1 MKQPPHKC
9 LAAWL
14 LALIMALTM
23 LPVGVLALEDVDD
36 GAPAEAGELS
46 LPDEEVPS
54 ISVEITETVAP
65 AVGSQSDAE
74 LLEGYLYA
82 ISGIRRGSPGHRAPP
97 RPLTVELKDV
107 EDALKGK
114 IKEVAAGN
122 LASTQFSFENT
133 WTKTKAEWG
142 IASDDPVISGGALT
156 PQASEAIKAKLG
168 LDALMRKQLLEMPYE
183 LYWYDKTQNVRM
195 IYSVAPSGDNVTVK
209 NLTISMSVS
218 QDYAKDDVNEEG
230 KPIDYVADTA
240 KTGAAAT
247 AAANALNVVA
257 ANTNKSDYDKLVSY
271 REYIKGAVDYDHDAA
286 GGGKPYGDPWQLIYV
301 FDGKSDT
308 NVVCEGYAKAFQ
320 YLCDLTFQNQEG
332 KPSSS
337 LVSGK
342 MDGGDHMWNVVAIGG
357 RNYLVDVTNCDDGS
371 IGASDKLFLCGA
383 AENEASK
390 NYTVTIDH
398 GSGIPTSKV
407 VYEYDEKTVESY
419 APKHLKLS
427 PVEYDPNAVS
437 APSVR
442 GKVVSYNPGN
452 ATTVQLIEQGHTEV
466 AYETII
472 GADSGSGQKEQN
484 FSFPTVTKGTYDLVV
499 TKPGHLSYTVK
510 GVVVGDTAL
519 DLTTMTGKPYQTIT
533 LLCGDIVKN
542 GYIDF
547 ADYQELLSP
556 ANYGKKTTD
565 TGVNALADLN
575 GNGYIDFADY
585 QILLSS
591 QHYGKSAVLVSFDA

>member
-23 LPVGVLALEDVDD
+23 LPVGVLALEEVDD

-54 ISVEITETVAP
+54 ISVEITETVTP

-82 ISGIRRGSPGHRAPP
+82 ISGIQRGSPVHRAPP

-107 EDALKGK
+107 ENELKGR

-122 LASTQFSFENT
+122 LASTKFSFANT

-142 IASDDPVISGGALT
+142 IASDDPVISGGKLT

-183 LYWYDKTQNVRM
+183 LYWYDKNEGVSM
-195 IYSVAPSGDNVTVK
+195 GYGISVLGNEVTVY
-209 NLTISMSVS
+209 NPTISMNVS
-218 QDYAKDDVNEEG
+218 QDYAKDGVNTAGE
-230 KPIDYVADTA
+230 PIYYPLIADTTKTGAVADTPGKA
-240 KTGAAAT
+240 QA
-247 AAANALNVVA
+247 VVDDHA
-257 ANTNKSDYDKLVSY
+257 GETDYQKLVSY
-271 REYIKGAVDYDHDAA
+271 REYIKGAVDYDRGAA

-320 YLCDLTFQNQEG
+320 YLCDLTFQNQDG
-332 KPSSS
+332 RPSSA

-371 IGASDKLFLCGA
+371 IGDPDKLFLCGA

-390 NYTVTIDH
+390 KYTVAI
-398 GSGIPTSKV
+398 GKGI
-407 VYEYDEKTVESY
+407 VYVYDEKTVESY
-419 APKHLKLS
+419 APAYLKLS
-427 PVEYDPNAVS
+427 ATAYDPNAVG
-437 APSVR
+437 APSVS
-442 GKVVSYNPGN
+442 GKVVSYNPNN
-452 ATTVQLIEQGHTEV
+452 AVTIQLMQDGAVKYMVTTATS
-466 AYETII
+466 
-472 GADSGSGQKEQN
+472 SGSGQTEQN
-484 FSFPTVTKGTYDLVV
+484 FSFPAVAADTYDLVV
-499 TKPGHLSYTVK
+499 TKDGHLSYTVK
-510 GVVVGDTAL
+510 NVEVGDTAL
-519 DLTTMTGKPYQTIT
+519 DLTKLTGKVYQTIT

-565 TGVNALADLN
+565 ASVNALADLN

-591 QHYGKSAVLVSFDA
+591 QHYGKSAVSVNFAG

>member
-1 MKQPPHKC
+1 MKQPPHKR
-9 LAAWL
+9 LAAWF
-14 LALIMALTM
+14 LTLVM
-23 LPVGVLALEDVDD
+23 TLTLLPVRGLALEEADD
-36 GAPAEAGELS
+36 EIPAEECELS
-46 LPDEEVPS
+46 LPDEEAPS

-82 ISGIRRGSPGHRAPP
+82 ISGIRRGSSVYRVPP
-97 RPLTVELKDV
+97 RPLTVELKNV

-114 IKEVAAGN
+114 IKEVAAGKI
-122 LASTQFSFENT
+122 ASTKFSFLNE

-142 IASDDPVISGGALT
+142 ITGEVISGGALT
-156 PQASEAIKAKLG
+156 QQASEAIRAKLG

-183 LYWYDKTQNVRM
+183 LYWYDKTKGVSMN
-195 IYSVAPSGDNVTVK
+195 YGVATSGNDVTVR
-209 NLTISMSVS
+209 NMTISMNVS
-218 QDYAKDDVNEEG
+218 QDYAKFVNAISYNPFE
-230 KPIDYVADTA
+230 ADTA
-240 KTGAAAT
+240 KTRAAAT

-257 ANTNKSDYDKLVSY
+257 ANTGKNDYEKLVSY
-271 REYIKGAVDYDHDAA
+271 REYIKGEVSYNTDAA
-286 GGGKPYGDPWQLIYV
+286 GSGKPYGDPWQLIYV
-301 FDGKSDT
+301 FDGDPNNN

-320 YLCDLTFQNQEG
+320 YLCDLTFKNQDG
-332 KPSSS
+332 RPSSA

-342 MDGGDHMWNVVAIGG
+342 MDDGDHMWNVVAIGG
-357 RNYLVDVTNCDDGS
+357 KNYLVDVTNCDDRS
-371 IGASDKLFLCGA
+371 IGAPDKLFLCGA
-383 AENEASK
+383 AENVVGK
-390 NYTVTIDH
+390 QYTVTL
-398 GSGIPTSKV
+398 GKTV

-419 APKHLKLS
+419 APEHLKLS
-427 PVEYDPNAVS
+427 PVAYDPNAVS

-442 GKVVSYNPGN
+442 GAVKSYNPNN
-452 ATTVQLIEQGHTEV
+452 ATTIQLMQGSTKK
-466 AYETII
+466 YSTTIDP
-472 GADSGSGQKEQN
+472 ASGSSQMAQD
-484 FSFPTVTKGTYDLVV
+484 FTFDAVAKGTYDLVV
-499 TKPGHLSYTVK
+499 TKPGHLTYTVK
-510 GVVVGDTAL
+510 GVVVGDSPL
-519 DLTTMTGKPYQTIT
+519 DLTTKTGKAYSTIT

-591 QHYGKSAVLVSFDA
+591 QHYGKSAVSVNFGE

>member
-23 LPVGVLALEDVDD
+23 LPVGVFALEEVDD

-82 ISGIRRGSPGHRAPP
+82 ISGIQRGSPVHRAPP

-107 EDALKGK
+107 ENALKGK

-122 LASTQFSFENT
+122 LASTKFSFANI
-133 WTKTKAEWG
+133 WTKTKEGWG
-142 IASDDPVISGGALT
+142 IAPDDLVISGGKLT
-156 PQASEAIKAKLG
+156 STAEKAIKAKLG

-183 LYWYDKTQNVRM
+183 LYWYNKTKGVSMN
-195 IYSVAPSGDNVTVK
+195 YSVTTSGDNVTVYE
-209 NLTISMSVS
+209 LTISMNVS
-218 QDYAKDDVNEEG
+218 QDYAKF
-230 KPIDYVADTA
+230 IDATSYNPFEADTA
-240 KTGAAAT
+240 KTGKAAT

-257 ANTNKSDYDKLVSY
+257 ANTNRSDYDKLVSY

-286 GGGKPYGDPWQLIYV
+286 GGGKPYGNPWQLIYV
-301 FDGKSDT
+301 FDGNSDT

-383 AENEASK
+383 AEDVAGK
-390 NYTVTIDH
+390 QYTVTLGKTI
-398 GSGIPTSKV
+398 
-407 VYEYDEKTVESY
+407 VYVYDEKTVESY
-419 APKHLKLS
+419 APEHLKLS
-427 PVEYDPNAVS
+427 PVAYDPKAVS
-437 APSVR
+437 APSVS

-452 ATTVQLIEQGHTEV
+452 ATTIQLMQGGTEQYKT
-466 AYETII
+466 TIA
-472 GADSGSGQKEQN
+472 ADTGSGQKEQS
-484 FSFPTVTKGTYDLVV
+484 FSFPAVAADTYDLVV
-499 TKPGHLSYTVK
+499 TKDGHLTYTVK
-510 GVVVGDTAL
+510 NVEVGDTAL
-519 DLTTMTGKPYQTIT
+519 DLTKLTGKAYSTIT
-533 LLCGDIVKN
+533 LLCGDIN
-542 GYIDF
+542 GDGWINSTDLGEIL
-547 ADYQELLSP
+547 QGQ
-556 ANYGKKTTD
+556 NYGKQTTVA
-565 TGVNALADLN
+565 GVNKKADLN
-575 GNGYIDFADY
+575 GDGWVNSTDLGIVL
-585 QILLSS
+585 QS
-591 QHYGKSAVLVSFDA
+591 QHYGKSAVSVSFAG

>member
-54 ISVEITETVAP
+54 ISVEVTETVAL
-65 AVGSQSDAE
+65 AGGSQSDEE

-82 ISGIRRGSPGHRAPP
+82 ISGIRHGSPVHRVPP

-107 EDALKGK
+107 ENELKGK

-122 LASTQFSFENT
+122 LASTQFSFAKT

-156 PQASEAIKAKLG
+156 STAEEAIKAKLG

-183 LYWYDKTQNVRM
+183 LYWYNKSKGVSM
-195 IYSVAPSGDNVTVK
+195 GYSIGTSGNNVTVK
-209 NLTISMSVS
+209 NPTISMNVS
-218 QDYAKDDVNEEG
+218 QDYAQFINATSYNPFE
-230 KPIDYVADTA
+230 ADTA
-240 KTGAAAT
+240 KTGEAAT

-257 ANTNKSDYDKLVSY
+257 ANTDKSDYDKLVSY

-301 FDGKSDT
+301 FNGKPNT
-308 NVVCEGYAKAFQ
+308 KVVCEGYAKAFQ
-320 YLCDLTFQNQEG
+320 YLCDLTFQNQDG
-332 KPSSS
+332 RPSSA
-337 LVSGK
+337 LVSGT
-342 MDGGDHMWNVVAIGG
+342 MNGGNHMWNVVAIGG
-357 RNYLVDVTNCDDGS
+357 RNYLVDVTNCDGDS
-371 IGASDKLFLCGA
+371 IGAPDKLFLCGA
-383 AENEASK
+383 TENEASK

-407 VYEYDEKTVESY
+407 VYEYNKLTVESY
-419 APKHLKLS
+419 APEHLKLS
-427 PVEYDPNAVS
+427 PVAYDPNAMS
-437 APSVR
+437 APSVS
-442 GKVVSYNPGN
+442 GKVVSYNPNN

-472 GADSGSGQKEQN
+472 GADSGSGQKEQS
-484 FSFPTVTKGTYDLVV
+484 FSFASVAAGKYDLVV
-499 TKPGHLSYTVK
+499 VKPGHLSYTVK
-510 GVVVGDTAL
+510 NVEVGDTAL
-519 DLTTMTGKPYQTIT
+519 DLTTHSNAAISTIT
-533 LLCGDIVKN
+533 LLAGDVNGDGKINLTDLSIFKN
-542 GYIDF
+542 NF
-547 ADYQELLSP
+547 
-556 ANYGKKTTD
+556 GK
-565 TGVNALADLN
+565 TGSAVTNLLADITGDGKTN
-575 GNGYIDFADY
+575 
-585 QILLSS
+585 LLDL
-591 QHYGKSAVLVSFDA
+591 GVLKNSFGRTPIKINF

>member
-1 MKQPPHKC
+1 MKQPPHKR
-9 LAAWL
+9 LTAWF
-14 LALIMALTM
+14 LTLVM
-23 LPVGVLALEDVDD
+23 TLTLLPVGVLALEEADDVI
-36 GAPAEAGELS
+36 PAEERELC
-46 LPDEEVPS
+46 LPDEEAPS
-54 ISVEITETVAP
+54 VSVEITGTVAP

-82 ISGIRRGSPGHRAPP
+82 ISGIRHGSPVHRVPP

-107 EDALKGK
+107 EDELKGK
-114 IKEVAAGN
+114 IRKVAAGE
-122 LASTQFSFENT
+122 LASTQFRFTNE

-142 IASDDPVISGGALT
+142 ITGEVISGGALT
-156 PQASEAIKAKLG
+156 QQTSEAIRAKLG

-183 LYWYDKTQNVRM
+183 LYWYNKTKGVRM
-195 IYSVAPSGDNVTVK
+195 GYSVKISEENVTVYE
-209 NLTISMSVS
+209 LTISMNVS
-218 QDYAKDDVNEEG
+218 QDYAKFVSATSYNPFEADV
-230 KPIDYVADTA
+230 A

-257 ANTNKSDYDKLVSY
+257 ANTDKSDYGKLTAY
-271 REYIKGAVDYDHDAA
+271 LDYIKNAVTYDHNAA

-301 FDGKSDT
+301 FDGKPAT

-332 KPSSS
+332 RPSSA

-357 RNYLVDVTNCDDGS
+357 RNYLVDVTNCDTGS
-371 IGASDKLFLCGA
+371 IGAPDQLFLCGA
-383 AENEASK
+383 AENEVSK
-390 NYTVTIDH
+390 KYTVAL
-398 GSGIPTSKV
+398 GEGI
-407 VYEYDEKTVESY
+407 VYEYDEETVESY
-419 APKHLKLS
+419 APEHLKLS
-427 PVEYDPNAVS
+427 PVAYDPNAVS

-442 GKVVSYNPGN
+442 GAVKSYNPN
-452 ATTVQLIEQGHTEV
+452 NPVTVQLIEQGHHEV
-466 AYETII
+466 AYETTI
-472 GADSGSGQKEQN
+472 DPTTGSGQKEQN
-484 FSFPTVTKGTYDLVV
+484 FSFPAVAPGTYDLVV

-510 GVVVGDTAL
+510 NVVVGSTDL
-519 DLTTMTGKPYQTIT
+519 DLTTLTDKPYSTIT
-533 LLCGDIVKN
+533 MLCGDIAKN
-542 GYIDF
+542 GYVDF

-591 QHYGKSAVLVSFDA
+591 QHYGKSTVTVDFAE

>member
-1 MKQPPHKC
+1 MLTVKQPPHKC
-9 LAAWL
+9 LAAWF

-23 LPVGVLALEDVDD
+23 LPVGVLALEEADD

-54 ISVEITETVAP
+54 ISVEITETVTHAR
-65 AVGSQSDAE
+65 GSQSDAE

-82 ISGIRRGSPGHRAPP
+82 ISGIRRGSPVHRVPP

-107 EDALKGK
+107 ENELKGK

-122 LASTQFSFENT
+122 LASTKFSFANI
-133 WTKTKAEWG
+133 WTKTKEGWG
-142 IASDDPVISGGALT
+142 ITGEVISGGALT
-156 PQASEAIKAKLG
+156 QQASEAIKAKLG

-183 LYWYDKTQNVRM
+183 LYWYNKTKGVSMN
-195 IYSVAPSGDNVTVK
+195 YSVTTSGDNVTVYE
-209 NLTISMSVS
+209 LTISMNVS
-218 QDYAKDDVNEEG
+218 QDYAKF
-230 KPIDYVADTA
+230 IDATSYNPFEADTA
-240 KTGAAAT
+240 KTGKAAT

-271 REYIKGAVDYDHDAA
+271 REYIKGAVDYDRGAA

-371 IGASDKLFLCGA
+371 IGASDQLFLCGA
-383 AENEASK
+383 AENVAGK
-390 NYTVTIDH
+390 QYTVAI
-398 GSGIPTSKV
+398 GGGI
-407 VYEYDEKTVESY
+407 VYVYDEKTVESY
-419 APKHLKLS
+419 APEHLELS
-427 PVEYDPNAVS
+427 ATAYDPNAVS
-437 APSVR
+437 APSVS

-452 ATTVQLIEQGHTEV
+452 ATTIRLMQGGKEQYKT
-466 AYETII
+466 TI
-472 GADSGSGQKEQN
+472 AATTGSGQQKQT
-484 FSFPTVTKGTYDLVV
+484 FTFPAVAADTYDLVV
-499 TKPGHLSYTVK
+499 TKDGHLTYTVK
-510 GVVVGDTAL
+510 NVEVGDTAL
-519 DLTTMTGKPYQTIT
+519 DLTAMPSKVYQTIT
-533 LLCGDIVKN
+533 LLCGDIN
-542 GYIDF
+542 GDGWINSTDLGEIL
-547 ADYQELLSP
+547 QGQ
-556 ANYGKKTTD
+556 NYGKQTTVA
-565 TGVNALADLN
+565 GVNKKADLN
-575 GNGYIDFADY
+575 GDGWVNSTDLGIVL
-585 QILLSS
+585 QS
-591 QHYGKSAVLVSFDA
+591 QHYGKSAVSVSFAG

>member
-82 ISGIRRGSPGHRAPP
+82 ISGIRHGSPVHRVPP

-122 LASTQFSFENT
+122 LASTQFSFTKT

-142 IASDDPVISGGALT
+142 ITGEVISGGALT
-156 PQASEAIKAKLG
+156 QQASEAIRAKLG

-183 LYWYDKTQNVRM
+183 LYWYNKTKGVSM
-195 IYSVAPSGDNVTVK
+195 GYGIYTLGDNVTVN
-209 NLTISMSVS
+209 NLTISMNVS
-218 QDYAKDDVNEEG
+218 QDYAKF
-230 KPIDYVADTA
+230 IDATSYDPFAADTKKTKAVADTPGKA
-240 KTGAAAT
+240 QAVV
-247 AAANALNVVA
+247 NAHA
-257 ANTNKSDYDKLVSY
+257 GETDYQKLVSY
-271 REYIKGAVDYDHDAA
+271 REYIKGEVSYNDAA
-286 GGGKPYGDPWQLIYV
+286 TATGYPYGNPWQLIYV
-301 FDGKSDT
+301 FDGNSDT

-332 KPSSS
+332 RPSSA

-357 RNYLVDVTNCDDGS
+357 RNYLVDVTNCDDRS
-371 IGASDKLFLCGA
+371 IGAPDQLFLCGA

-390 NYTVTIDH
+390 KYTVALRKDI
-398 GSGIPTSKV
+398 
-407 VYEYDEKTVESY
+407 VYEYDELTVERY
-419 APKHLKLS
+419 APEHLKLS
-427 PVEYDPNAVS
+427 PVAYDPNAMS
-437 APSVR
+437 APSVS
-442 GKVVSYNPGN
+442 GKVVSYNPNN

-472 GADSGSGQKEQN
+472 GADSGSGQKEQS
-484 FSFPTVTKGTYDLVV
+484 FSFASVAAGKYDLVV
-499 TKPGHLSYTVK
+499 VKPGHLSYTVK
-510 GVVVGDTAL
+510 DVVVGDTAI
-519 DLTTMTGKPYQTIT
+519 DLTTHTNAAISTIT
-533 LLCGDIVKN
+533 LIPG
-542 GYIDF
+542 
-547 ADYQELLSP
+547 
-556 ANYGKKTTD
+556 
-565 TGVNALADLN
+565 DLN
-575 GNGYIDFADY
+575 NDGSVNTQDY
-585 QILLSS
+585 QILTSPSNYGKSASLAAVKVADINGDGSINTQDYQILTS
-591 QHYGKSAVLVSFDA
+591 PSHYGKSNVILAY

>member
-1 MKQPPHKC
+1 MKQPPHKR
-9 LAAWL
+9 LTAWF
-14 LALIMALTM
+14 LTLVM
-23 LPVGVLALEDVDD
+23 TLTLLPVGVLALEEADDVI
-36 GAPAEAGELS
+36 PAEERELS
-46 LPDEEVPS
+46 LPDEEAPS

-74 LLEGYLYA
+74 LLEGYLYG
-82 ISGIRRGSPGHRAPP
+82 ISGIRHGSPVHRVPP

-107 EDALKGK
+107 EDELKGK
-114 IKEVAAGN
+114 IRKVAAGE
-122 LASTQFSFENT
+122 LASTQFSFLNK

-142 IASDDPVISGGALT
+142 IAPDDLVISGDKLT
-156 PQASEAIKAKLG
+156 STAEEAIKAKLG
-168 LDALMRKQLLEMPYE
+168 LDALMQKQLLEMPYE
-183 LYWYDKTQNVRM
+183 LYWYNKTQGVSM
-195 IYSVAPSGDNVTVK
+195 GYSVATSGNNVTVK
-209 NLTISMSVS
+209 NLTISMNVS
-218 QDYAKDDVNEEG
+218 QDYAKDGVNEEG
-230 KPIDYVADTA
+230 VPIYYPLIADTA

-257 ANTNKSDYDKLVSY
+257 ANSDKSDYGKLTAY
-271 REYIKGAVDYDHDAA
+271 LDYIKNAVTYDHNAA

-301 FDGKSDT
+301 FDGMSAT

-320 YLCDLTFQNQEG
+320 YLCDLTFQNMTG
-332 KPSSS
+332 RPSSS

-357 RNYLVDVTNCDDGS
+357 RNYLVDVTNCDTGS
-371 IGASDKLFLCGA
+371 IGAPDKLFLCGA
-383 AENEASK
+383 AENEVSK
-390 NYTVTIDH
+390 KYTVAL
-398 GSGIPTSKV
+398 GKGI

-419 APKHLKLS
+419 APEHLKLS
-427 PVEYDPNAVS
+427 PVAHDPNAVS

-442 GKVVSYNPGN
+442 GAVKSYNPNN
-452 ATTVQLIEQGHTEV
+452 ATTIQLMKG
-466 AYETII
+466 
-472 GADSGSGQKEQN
+472 GKEQYKTTIAAATGSRQVAQS
-484 FSFPTVTKGTYDLVV
+484 FSFDAVAKGTYDLVV
-499 TKPGHLSYTVK
+499 TKAAHLTYTVK
-510 GVVVGDTAL
+510 NVKVGDTDL
-519 DLTTMTGKPYQTIT
+519 DLTAMEGKPYQTIT
-533 LLCGDIVKN
+533 LLCGDIAKN

-591 QHYGKSAVLVSFDA
+591 QHYGKSAVTVDFAE

>member
-23 LPVGVLALEDVDD
+23 LPVGVLALEEVDD
-36 GAPAEAGELS
+36 GAPAEVGELS

-82 ISGIRRGSPGHRAPP
+82 ISGIRRGSPAHRVPP

-107 EDALKGK
+107 ENELKGK

-142 IASDDPVISGGALT
+142 ITGEMFQTVDGTTTLT

-183 LYWYDKTQNVRM
+183 LYWYNKTKGVSM
-195 IYSVAPSGDNVTVK
+195 GYSIGTSGDNVTVY
-209 NLTISMSVS
+209 NPTISMNVS
-218 QDYAKDDVNEEG
+218 QDYAKFVSATSYDPFE
-230 KPIDYVADTA
+230 ADTA
-240 KTGAAAT
+240 KTGAVADTPKKAQ
-247 AAANALNVVA
+247 AVVDA
-257 ANTNKSDYDKLVSY
+257 HAGETDYQKLVSY
-271 REYIKGAVDYDHDAA
+271 REYIKDAVDYDHDAA
-286 GGGKPYGDPWQLIYV
+286 GGGKPYGNPWQLIYV

-308 NVVCEGYAKAFQ
+308 KVVCEGYAKAFQ
-320 YLCDLTFQNQEG
+320 YLCDLTFQNQDG
-332 KPSSS
+332 RPSSA

-371 IGASDKLFLCGA
+371 IGASAQLFLCGA
-383 AENEASK
+383 TENVAGK
-390 NYTVTIDH
+390 QYTVTLGKTI
-398 GSGIPTSKV
+398 
-407 VYEYDEKTVESY
+407 VYVYDEKTVESY
-419 APKHLKLS
+419 APEHLKLS
-427 PVEYDPNAVS
+427 PVAYDPSAVS
-437 APSVR
+437 APSVS

-452 ATTVQLIEQGHTEV
+452 ATTIQLMQGGKEQYKT
-466 AYETII
+466 TIA
-472 GADSGSGQKEQN
+472 ADTGSGQQKQT
-484 FSFPTVTKGTYDLVV
+484 FTFPAVAADTYDLVV
-499 TKPGHLSYTVK
+499 TKDGHLTYTVK
-510 GVVVGDTAL
+510 NVEVGDTAL
-519 DLTTMTGKPYQTIT
+519 DLTAMPSKVYQTIT
-533 LLCGDIVKN
+533 LLCGDIN
-542 GYIDF
+542 GDGWINSTDLGVVL
-547 ADYQELLSP
+547 QGQ
-556 ANYGKKTTD
+556 NYGKQTTVA
-565 TGVNALADLN
+565 GVNGKADLN
-575 GNGYIDFADY
+575 GDGWVNSTDLGIVL
-585 QILLSS
+585 QG
-591 QHYGKSAVLVSFDA
+591 QHYGKSAVSVSFAG